1 MSCPSSA
8 GRASPAR
15 AATVRAAPRAFA
27 AAAAEPNPAGML
39 EITLPE
45 ENPRL
50 NELQRSLLSAQH
62 GPGTVPNESVLSGHS
77 ARNRAQV
84 VHPGGSVVAGS
95 IGRGS
100 IGRLS
105 RFSTTAGDTLSRK
118 AHVISLIANT
128 CLLYTSPSPRDS

>member
-1 MSCPSSA
+1 MGAVKANIIFS
-8 GRASPAR
+8 
-15 AATVRAAPRAFA
+15 
-27 AAAAEPNPAGML
+27 
-39 EITLPE
+39 
-45 ENPRL
+45 RL

-128 CLLYTSPSPRDS
+128 ALLLGKSYVYWKSQKQLESKHDGLNLRLN